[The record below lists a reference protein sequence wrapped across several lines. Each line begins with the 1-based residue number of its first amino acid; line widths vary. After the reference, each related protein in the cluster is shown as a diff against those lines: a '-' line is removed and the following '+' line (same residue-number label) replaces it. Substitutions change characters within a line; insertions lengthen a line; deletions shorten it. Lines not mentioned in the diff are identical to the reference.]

1 MAYVR
6 RLVLVSSIPGHKA
19 LVLRFRDNHD
29 TNVYLLSHLRPVFH
43 VYKNQS
49 IDFHYKLMIDTLA
62 WHFEKLFNA
71 LIETVIVICL
81 THNSPVFLF
90 YTP

>member
-6 RLVLVSSIPGHKA
+6 RLVLVSLIPGHKA
-19 LVLRFRDNHD
+19 LVICDNHD

-71 LIETVIVICL
+71 LIETVIAICL